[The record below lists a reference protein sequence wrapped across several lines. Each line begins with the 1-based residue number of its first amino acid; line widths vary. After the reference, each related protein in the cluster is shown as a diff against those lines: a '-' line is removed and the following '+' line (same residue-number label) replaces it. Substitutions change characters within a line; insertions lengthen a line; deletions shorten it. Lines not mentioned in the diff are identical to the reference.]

1 MTRTQ
6 LENLMT
12 ELCERYDLNAEFVN
26 SLCEGLEYVR
36 FVVEED
42 KNDDL

>member
-1 MTRTQ
+1 MRRSE

-12 ELCERYDLNAEFVN
+12 ELCERYDLNAEFVQQT
-26 SLCEGLEYVR
+26 EGLSYVR

-42 KNDDL
+42 HEDED